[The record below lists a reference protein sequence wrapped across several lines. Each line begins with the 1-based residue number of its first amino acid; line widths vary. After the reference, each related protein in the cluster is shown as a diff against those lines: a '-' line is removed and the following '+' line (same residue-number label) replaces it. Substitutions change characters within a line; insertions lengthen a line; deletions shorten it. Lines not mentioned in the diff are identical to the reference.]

1 MSLQVQLATDGSALA
16 SEESVLGTVDM
27 AVDRAAVDAAL
38 SDFLAAKQELHSDP
52 SVVMFIELLRNFLA
66 GGKRLRPLLCCTGWR
81 AVGGIW
87 DLTPAVVSVAA
98 SLELFHAFALI
109 QDDVM
114 DDSDI
119 RRGEPAVHR
128 VLAARHADHP
138 RSNWLGANTAILLG
152 DLALGWS
159 YELAQAAVLDTD
171 QTARLWPALDTMRAQ
186 TLCGQY
192 LDLLATGRPSGTVE
206 QALAIARHKTAVYS
220 VESPLR
226 LGAVLAGADEDAL
239 AACSAYGILVGEVF
253 QLRDDLLGVF
263 GDPAQ
268 TGKPVLD
275 DLRAGKSTVLLTIA
289 RQRADSRQRS
299 RLDAL
304 IGNPALDRDG
314 VIEAGEIFI
323 ATGAYATVEQMMTA
337 RCQRALDVLSDA
349 RLHPVG
355 TAILRQLAAEASQRH
370 R

>member
-1 MSLQVQLATDGSALA
+1 MSLQVQLASDESALGA
-16 SEESVLGTVDM
+16 VDM
-27 AVDRAAVDAAL
+27 AADRAAVDAVL
-38 SDFLAAKQELHSDP
+38 SDFLAVKQELHRDP
-52 SVVMFIELLRNFLA
+52 PVVMFIELLRDFLA
-66 GGKRLRPLLCCTGWR
+66 GGKRLRPLLCCSGWR
-81 AVGGIW
+81 AVGGLW
-87 DLTPAVVSVAA
+87 DLTHAVVCVAA

-114 DDSDI
+114 DGSNT
-119 RRGEPAVHR
+119 RRGEPTVHQ

-138 RSNWLGANTAILLG
+138 RADWFGANSAILLG

-159 YELAQAAVLDTD
+159 YELAQAAVLDAD

-206 QALAIARHKTAVYS
+206 QALAIARHKTAVYT
-220 VESPLR
+220 VESPVR
-226 LGAVLAGADEDAL
+226 LGAVLAGADQDSL

-275 DLRAGKSTVLLTIA
+275 DLREGKSTVLLAVA
-289 RQRADSRQRS
+289 RQRADSRQRA

-304 IGNPALDRDG
+304 VGDPALDRDG
-314 VIEAGEIFI
+314 AIEAGEIFI
-323 ATGAYATVEQMMTA
+323 ATGARATVEHMITE
-337 RCQRALDVLSDA
+337 RCQRAMAVLADA
-349 RLHPVG
+349 RLHPAG
-355 TAILRQLAAEASQRH
+355 TATLRHLAAEASQRH